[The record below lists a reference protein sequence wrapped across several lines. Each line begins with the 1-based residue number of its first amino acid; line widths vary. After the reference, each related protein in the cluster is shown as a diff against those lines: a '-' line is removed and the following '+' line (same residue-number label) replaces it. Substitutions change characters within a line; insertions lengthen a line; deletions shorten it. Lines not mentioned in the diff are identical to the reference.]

1 MLSIKQ
7 YPSRRKRDGLFL
19 VLLSV
24 VVALVLAVTV
34 LVCVRRTR
42 EKMNQYS
49 FNELA
54 ALTQDVARKFY
65 DATTTDRIILSAMA
79 ELLAEQ
85 PEDDLESAFSIM
97 DSFDLKTSFVTYV
110 ELLLPDGRLYRQD
123 GSFVD
128 ASGKLDFAAESQKGA
143 YVSDRECDVRDSSI
157 YVLRNAVPV
166 VKDGRTVAMLYGVAS
181 LQELS
186 DHYEVD
192 VYDGNAFVLGVDGTS
207 GDFLLDTWHHTLR
220 NISDLND
227 RTFLMEFTYQEMVQN
242 LKNGVSGNLST
253 VSQTVGKPVLMHYEP
268 VGVNN
273 WIVCV
278 GVTQDIAL
286 AGTRSCVEGLY
297 WMALIIGVTLLAYM
311 GVVTRYL
318 VDANRR
324 VYQIGVTDQ
333 VTGLLNRSAYED
345 KLRRSRSRTQSFA
358 ACIYIDVNGLHE
370 INNQQGHAAGDQML
384 QTVVDCLRQQFP
396 DAEVYRIGGDEFV
409 AFPPQAAPEQY
420 EQNMQNMCRRL
431 AKQGYSIAYGIVSA
445 EQMHGL
451 DALVQQADE
460 KMLENK
466 KRYYAGRE
474 QRTPR

>member
-1 MLSIKQ
+1 MQSIKQ
-7 YPSRRKRDGLFL
+7 DASPRRRNNIFL
-19 VLLSV
+19 ILLSV
-24 VVALVLAVTV
+24 VVALVLTVTV

-54 ALTQDVARKFY
+54 ALTQDVAKKFY
-65 DATTTDRIILSAMA
+65 DATTTDRIILGAMA
-79 ELLAEQ
+79 ELLAGQ
-85 PEDDLESAFSIM
+85 PEDDLEGAFSIM

-123 GSFVD
+123 GSCVD

-143 YVSDRECDVRDSSI
+143 YVSNRECDVRDPSV

-166 VKDGRTVAMLYGVAS
+166 VKDGKTVAMLYGVAS

-186 DHYEVD
+186 DNYEVD
-192 VYDGNAFVLGVDGTS
+192 VYGGNAFVLGVDGTS

-220 NISDLND
+220 NLSDLND

-273 WIVCV
+273 WTVCV
-278 GVTQDIAL
+278 GVTQDVAL
-286 AGTRSCVEGLY
+286 AGTRSCVEDLY

-311 GVVTRYL
+311 GIVTRYL

-324 VYQIGVTDQ
+324 IYQIGVTDQ

-345 KLRRSRSRTQSFA
+345 RLRRSRSRAQSVA

-384 QTVVDCLRQQFP
+384 QTVADCLRQQFP
-396 DAEVYRIGGDEFV
+396 DAELYRIGGDEFV
-409 AFPPQAAPEQY
+409 VFPQKAASEQY
-420 EQNMQNMCRRL
+420 EQKVQNMCSRL

-460 KMLENK
+460 KMLEHK
-466 KRYYAGRE
+466 KSYYAKQE